1 MKDEEKKVAVQL
13 PTEVSQKEIEKAKEE
28 IMQDIPLTYKDKFR
42 CKKCSGLKPIKDARV
57 MIVLQRNKPLE
68 MPHIMFQTKAEVT
81 ICKQCYEQMKRD

>member
-1 MKDEEKKVAVQL
+1 MKDEEKKDATQATVETPKEDQ
-13 PTEVSQKEIEKAKEE
+13 TTQKEI
-28 IMQDIPLTYKDKFR
+28 IMKDAPQTYKDKFR

>member
-1 MKDEEKKVAVQL
+1 MKEEEKKVATQAPVET
-13 PTEVSQKEIEKAKEE
+13 PKEDQKEIVMKHAP
-28 IMQDIPLTYKDKFR
+28 QTYKDKFR

>member
-1 MKDEEKKVAVQL
+1 MKDEEKKDATQAPVETPKEGQTA
-13 PTEVSQKEIEKAKEE
+13 QKEI
-28 IMQDIPLTYKDKFR
+28 IMQDVPLTYKDKFR
-42 CKKCSGLKPIKDARV
+42 CKKCSSLKPIKDARV